1 MKIITKNIH
10 DRLDNFVYENKNDK
24 PVDDFKQEDN
34 SSKKKIIKKKQD
46 GLIEKLNNKIII
58 SEDNRQL
65 LSD

>member
-46 GLIEKLNNKIII
+46 GLIEKLDNKIII
-58 SEDNRQL
+58 SEDNRKL

>member
-1 MKIITKNIH
+1 MVNT
-10 DRLDNFVYENKNDK
+10 
-24 PVDDFKQEDN
+24 DDFKQEDN

-46 GLIEKLNNKIII
+46 GLIEKLDNKIII

>member
-1 MKIITKNIH
+1 M
-10 DRLDNFVYENKNDK
+10 YENKNDK

-46 GLIEKLNNKIII
+46 GLIEKLDNKIII

>member
-1 MKIITKNIH
+1 MKIITKIIH

-46 GLIEKLNNKIII
+46 GLIEKLDNKIII

>member
-34 SSKKKIIKKKQD
+34 SSKKKLKKI
-46 GLIEKLNNKIII
+46 LIDAWKKCFNT
-58 SEDNRQL
+58 
-65 LSD
+65 

>member
-24 PVDDFKQEDN
+24 PVDDFKQEGN

-46 GLIEKLNNKIII
+46 GLIEKLDNKIII